1 LRVTVAQE
9 NEPLRGKAATQARI
23 LGAAGALF
31 VERGYEQ
38 TTIAR
43 IAKRAN
49 VSRATVFWHFG
60 DKEGLF
66 RESFAMLLVPFR
78 EALSR
83 DLSHLQPQKQLEQHV
98 ASYLDFVHR
107 RRDVLRAIVRWAI
120 ESPEL
125 RGEIVDTL
133 MGLHAHFTG
142 LLRDLFEETLPAG
155 RDAGGVASG
164 MTAMLHGTLLLGLF
178 EGLGPSPDA
187 LRSSAASILA
197 LIHEK

>member
-1 LRVTVAQE
+1 MAQE
-9 NEPLRGKAATQARI
+9 NEAPRGKAATQARI

-43 IAKRAN
+43 IAKRAG

-66 RESFAMLLVPFR
+66 RESFATLLVPFR
-78 EALSR
+78 EALDR
-83 DLSHLQPQKQLEQHV
+83 DLSRLHPQKQLEQHV
-98 ASYLDFVHR
+98 ASYLDFVDR
-107 RRDVLRAIVRWAI
+107 RRDVLLAIVRWAI

-133 MGLHAHFTG
+133 MSLHARFAR

-164 MTAMLHGTLLLGLF
+164 MTALLHGTLLLGLF

-187 LRSSAASILA
+187 LRSSAASILE